1 MTHMYVYKQNN
12 YFKGTKD
19 YPMPWIKYTNMCLNV
34 NFDGTTI
41 RLERQVNKSDAL
53 RNCDLPDDLCHMN
66 VFECTH

>member
-1 MTHMYVYKQNN
+1 MYINKIIISKVPRIILCH
-12 YFKGTKD
+12 GS
-19 YPMPWIKYTNMCLNV
+19 NMCLNV

>member
-1 MTHMYVYKQNN
+1 MYINKIIISKV
-12 YFKGTKD
+12 
-19 YPMPWIKYTNMCLNV
+19 PRIILCHESSTNMCLNV

-41 RLERQVNKSDAL
+41 RLERQVNKSGAL